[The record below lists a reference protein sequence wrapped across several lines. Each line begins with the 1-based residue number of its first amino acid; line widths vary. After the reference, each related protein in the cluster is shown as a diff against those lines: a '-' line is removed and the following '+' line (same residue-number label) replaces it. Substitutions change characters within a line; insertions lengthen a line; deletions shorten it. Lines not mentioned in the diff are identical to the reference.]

1 MNFLKHL
8 KLYIGLYAQ
17 QVIGCNVEIL
27 CQGNNI
33 GNGRLAS
40 AFFPKVYAIVACTDG
55 KGKLL
60 LRNAVLC
67 S

>member
-1 MNFLKHL
+1 MNFWKYL
-8 KLYIGLYAQ
+8 KLNIGFYTQ
-17 QVIGCNVEIL
+17 QVIGRDVEIL
-27 CQGNNI
+27 CQGDNI